1 MRRGFAAVSVLAA
14 ALLLASCGGGGKKAA
29 AGPPPQ
35 GSPELRHP
43 ASDITGAVVVEEMHA
58 HLLAAARLYLNKRYD
73 FAAAQLD
80 AARVEYRKIG
90 PAVRT
95 RNPLLDR
102 ELNAAFPLMA
112 GEISRRVSA
121 PGLGRRL
128 GPLQGQVLDAALADA
143 VSGAA
148 RRDPGVAALVAGRL
162 ARQAGREYAVAASE
176 GFTASGV
183 RAYQD
188 AFGLVARAQA
198 VARQIGGALGPQNGA
213 VSRSLADAYSA
224 GFPTGVLT
232 PRHLP
237 AARVQSDLARAR
249 AALSRRFGFA
259 A

>member
-1 MRRGFAAVSVLAA
+1 MRPRFAALLALA
-14 ALLLASCGGGGKKAA
+14 GALLLASCGGGGRAPAA
-29 AGPPPQ
+29 KPPPE
-35 GSPELRHP
+35 GSPALRHP
-43 ASDITGAVVVEEMHA
+43 SSDIAGALAVEDTRA
-58 HLLAAARLYLNKRYD
+58 HLLAASRLYLTKRYES
-73 FAAAQLD
+73 AAAQVE
-80 AARVEYRKIG
+80 AARSEYRRIG
-90 PAVRT
+90 TAVRQ
-95 RNPLLDR
+95 RNPVLDR
-102 ELNAAFPLMA
+102 ELSAAFPLLNA
-112 GEISRRVSA
+112 QIAEHVSA
-121 PGLGRRL
+121 SALGRRL

-237 AARVQSDLARAR
+237 AARVEADLARAR